1 MNMLDKIIDRYKHP
15 KNKGV
20 LSNWS
25 YKSQSDNPMCGD
37 DITVYIQCD
46 NEIVTKAS
54 FSGAGCSISQGC
66 ADMMCER
73 ILGLNINELK
83 NLKFDLFNLEKS
95 PISKSRYK
103 CATLSLEAI
112 NNIKKEQYEES
123 SN

>member
-1 MNMLDKIIDRYKHP
+1 MNILDKIIDRYKHP

-54 FSGAGCSISQGC
+54 FSGVGCSISQGC
-66 ADMMCER
+66 ADLMCER
-73 ILGLNINELK
+73 IIGLNENEL
-83 NLKFDLFNLEKS
+83 LDLEFDLFNLEKS

-103 CATLSLEAI
+103 CATLCLEAI
-112 NNIKKEQYEES
+112 KNIKRKK
-123 SN
+123 